1 MNLHLLFTLH
11 TNVISLMEPLSNLTS
26 GSMQQR
32 VFRGRGSLKLQ
43 LAGAP
48 DKNNTSAYVEK
59 ISNQND
65 SKNGPG
71 ADVCLTE
78 PDLRDASRGP

>member
-1 MNLHLLFTLH
+1 
-11 TNVISLMEPLSNLTS
+11 MEPLSNFAF
-26 GSMQQR
+26 GSMR
-32 VFRGRGSLKLQ
+32 RRAFKGRGGLKLRF
-43 LAGAP
+43 AGAP
-48 DKNNTSAYVEK
+48 DTNSASAYVKK